1 MNESINAILQTR
13 KRKWA
18 YNRHDRLKLV
28 FLNYYIFTIS
38 EIKDISRIISNLKK
52 IIALAIEC
60 ICIVISRI
68 LIAIV
73 TGRFRLSVNRLFY
86 YYDKKDDAF
95 VDVVYYKHARKHACT
110 HTAWA
115 SSGWYPVLRVACVRA
130 YARALYYIFFFS
142 HFLRRLYFVRF
153 PIPMRQLKFPYFFQR
168 ASVFFAIKFISVLE
182 EPGNIIFNRYSL
194 FLYFE

>member
-1 MNESINAILQTR
+1 MKSSKLGWMNRLTQFYR
-13 KRKWA
+13 QGKDWKWA

-28 FLNYYIFTIS
+28 LLNYYIFTIS

-130 YARALYYIFFFS
+130 YARALYYIFFFLIS
-142 HFLRRLYFVRF
+142 SAASISCAFLSLCGSWNFH
-153 PIPMRQLKFPYFFQR
+153 IFFSAR
-168 ASVFFAIKFISVLE
+168 AFFL
-182 EPGNIIFNRYSL
+182 PLNL
-194 FLYFE
+194 